1 MLLMR
6 LHLLQAIVLY
16 HQNKRKESLQLLKKA
31 QEELLA
37 LKVDANSLSLLIEL
51 GYSAAEARL
60 GLRAT
65 NGDVNIAANYIN
77 ENREKRAQS
86 RRKAKAD
93 RIFRK
98 EKMKLGKCKDGIH
111 YVNPDFVK
119 MLVNMGYNREA
130 ARIALQNTNNNI
142 SESIQ
147 FIQENPQP
155 GPSSTKS
162 QELLNYIEYLIPEVI
177 VVFFVYYYTVKRYF

>member
-1 MLLMR
+1 M
-6 LHLLQAIVLY
+6 
-16 HQNKRKESLQLLKKA
+16 
-31 QEELLA
+31 
-37 LKVDANSLSLLIEL
+37 L
-51 GYSAAEARL
+51 GYSIAEARL

-65 NGDVNIAANYIN
+65 NGDVNLAANYIN
-77 ENREKRAQS
+77 EKREKRAQS

-93 RIFRK
+93 RILQR
-98 EKMKLGKCKDGIH
+98 EKKKLGKCKDGNQ
-111 YVNPDFVK
+111 YVNPEFVK

-142 SESIQ
+142 SEGIQ

-162 QELLNYIEYLIPEVI
+162 QELLKYIDSLVPEVKYLFCARTLDFLSSI
-177 VVFFVYYYTVKRYF
+177 TGLST